1 MEYTMRRICFSIAV
15 FLSLSA
21 MALLAPGAASAGGGC
36 HGGRPV
42 TDERS
47 TTVTMSGNCFVATIT
62 RIDAGA
68 TVTFLNEDDAAH
80 MVTGANFSWGIGAD
94 GNEGAGELFKG
105 DTFEQTFADSGV
117 YPYFC
122 ILHPSMVGA
131 VVVGDGASAL
141 GDESTMSQWLASTGA
156 QSQRGEASAAEQT
169 IQDDSAPSRAMT
181 LGVIGAGV
189 ALLAGIVLARTLG
202 ERRAS
207 AR

>member
-1 MEYTMRRICFSIAV
+1 
-15 FLSLSA
+15 
-21 MALLAPGAASAGGGC
+21 
-36 HGGRPV
+36 
-42 TDERS
+42 
-47 TTVTMSGNCFVATIT
+47 MSGNCFVATIT

-131 VVVGDGASAL
+131 VVVGDGVAIDASAQL
-141 GDESTMSQWLASTGA
+141 STNSGAFASTGA
-156 QSQRGEASAAEQT
+156 QGRESESATAPAAAQNAGSDRGVTMALVAC
-169 IQDDSAPSRAMT
+169 
-181 LGVIGAGV
+181 GF
-189 ALLAGIVLARTLG
+189 ALLVGLVAVSKTIAARRVG
-202 ERRAS
+202 GA
-207 AR
+207 